1 MISDLIFGPPGQEW
15 HYSKS
20 TKTYDLSGGTAK
32 KLTFPTTEG
41 PKETLVTIAP
51 ESTAL
56 VIVDMQ
62 NFFLDS
68 KCMEHP
74 NGLKAVEPT
83 IKLIEKCRE
92 AGIQVCSIHQALQA
106 FYIVPMLMVLCAD
119 RLAELGSNRLRHG
132 YPPSECPAR
141 IHER

>member
-20 TKTYDLSGGTAK
+20 TKTYDLSGGAGK

-41 PKETLVTIAP
+41 PKETLVTIGL

-68 KCMEHP
+68 KCMDHP

-92 AGIQVCSIHQALQA
+92 AGIQVCSIHQASA
-106 FYIVPMLMVLCAD
+106 SFSYCPMLILLSAD
-119 RLAELGSNRLRHG
+119 HLAELGSNRLRHE
-132 YPPSECPAR
+132 YPPSECAAR

>member
-20 TKTYDLSGGTAK
+20 TKTYDLSGGAGT
-32 KLTFPTTEG
+32 LTFPTTEG
-41 PKETLVTIAP
+41 PKETIVTIAP

-92 AGIQVCSIHQALQA
+92 AGIQVCSIHQASASFIL
-106 FYIVPMLMVLCAD
+106 FRC
-119 RLAELGSNRLRHG
+119 
-132 YPPSECPAR
+132 
-141 IHER
+141 

>member
-20 TKTYDLSGGTAK
+20 TKTYDLSGGAAK

-41 PKETLVTIAP
+41 PKETSVTIAP

-83 IKLIEKCRE
+83 IKLVYRSAPYIKL
-92 AGIQVCSIHQALQA
+92 LQA
-106 FYIVPMLMVLCAD
+106 FYSGPMLMLLAAD
-119 RLAELGSNRLRHG
+119 HLAELGSNRPRHG
-132 YPPSECPAR
+132 YPPSECTAR

>member
-20 TKTYDLSGGTAK
+20 TKTYDVSGGAAG

-92 AGIQVCSIHQALQA
+92 AGIQVCSIHQASASFL
-106 FYIVPMLMVLCAD
+106 YYPMLTFLSAD
-119 RLAELGSNRLRHG
+119 HLAELGSNKLRHG
-132 YPPSECPAR
+132 YYPSERAAR

>member
-20 TKTYDLSGGTAK
+20 TKTYDVSGGTAE

-68 KCMEHP
+68 KCMDHP

-92 AGIQVCSIHQALQA
+92 AGIQVCSIHQASASFLNC
-106 FYIVPMLMVLCAD
+106 PMLTVLSAD
-119 RLAELGSNRLRHG
+119 HLAELGSNKLRHG
-132 YPPSECPAR
+132 YHPSERAAR